1 MLWGVACWCNASPIR
16 RQHDSNIRCIRGI
29 SLGKTINLF
38 WKIIMEL
45 VLASVW
51 AVLSIILIDIVLAG
65 DNALVIGM
73 AANKLPPELR
83 KKAILWGTVG
93 AIGIRFASVAALTY
107 LLMIPGLRL
116 IGGAALLWI
125 GWKLVFDSG
134 DHEVEAKDTF
144 WGAISTIVVADAVM
158 GIDNALG
165 IAAAANGNWLFIIF
179 GLLISVPI
187 IIFGASLVSKLLEK
201 YPDSVFVGSFVLFA
215 VAFQMA
221 IKEPLLQDWLAPL
234 ALWVKSVLPWAA
246 SVVITAVQ
254 YKKARM

>member
-1 MLWGVACWCNASPIR
+1 
-16 RQHDSNIRCIRGI
+16 
-29 SLGKTINLF
+29 
-38 WKIIMEL
+38 MEL
-45 VLASVW
+45 FTLQALWAFLA
-51 AVLSIILIDIVLAG
+51 IILIDIVLAG

-73 AANKLPPELR
+73 AANKLPDHLR
-83 KKAILWGTVG
+83 KKAILWGTFG
-93 AIGIRFASVAALTY
+93 AIAIRFVSVAALTY

-116 IGGAALLWI
+116 IGGAALIWI
-125 GWKLVFDSG
+125 GWKLVFNHDE
-134 DHEVEAKDTF
+134 HNIEAKDTF

-165 IAAAANGNWLFIIF
+165 IAAAANGSFVLVIA

-187 IIFGASLVSKLLEK
+187 ILFGAGLVSRILEK
-201 YPDSVFVGSFVLFA
+201 YPNSVFVGSFVLFA

-234 ALWVKSVLPWAA
+234 AGWVKSVLPWCAGL
-246 SVVITAVQ
+246 VITAVQ